1 MKMAVA
7 AEHVKRLL
15 CNLKIF
21 TFIEIRIHRMN
32 VYSISGNAI
41 SREFRILNRPT
52 AICDISGAH
61 SFKYGA
67 DISRDLTTN
76 SLRICS
82 YPDNGA
88 RRFIRNV
95 STLNKLNDVT
105 FRRTEIFT
113 DNCLPSCG

>member
-15 CNLKIF
+15 CNLEIF
-21 TFIEIRIHRMN
+21 TFIDIHIHRTN

-52 AICDISGAH
+52 AICDISGTH
-61 SFKYGA
+61 SCTYGA
-67 DISRDLTTN
+67 DISRDLTN

-82 YPDNGA
+82 HPDNGG
-88 RRFIRNV
+88 RRFIRNF
-95 STLNKLNDVT
+95 STLIPD
-105 FRRTEIFT
+105 
-113 DNCLPSCG
+113 